1 MELNGKTKRSLPSLV
16 GCCLKD
22 RLDIQK
28 DIAEPHFNGCFQEAL
43 KALEFLKS
51 QKLIFF
57 EKTKS
62 GRAIRDY
69 GLTCQGYDL
78 WTAMGGK
85 E

>member
-1 MELNGKTKRSLPSLV
+1 MKLNEETKRSLLGLV

-28 DIAEPHFNGCFQEAL
+28 DVAGPHFNGCFQDAIESLELL
-43 KALEFLKS
+43 KT
-51 QKLIFF
+51 QRLIFF
-57 EKTKS
+57 ERTKS

-78 WTAMGGK
+78 WTSMSGK
-85 E
+85 G